1 MAIKKPIDARP
12 LVSIVTPSY
21 NSEKFI
27 AETIASVQKQTV
39 TDWELLI
46 IDDASSDETV
56 AYVQMTWIVI
66 VKKLMVR

>member
-56 AYVQMTWIVI
+56 A
-66 VKKLMVR
+66 